1 MNNEIKLIV
10 SEEIKKHL
18 KLLGIDYE
26 CAKKPLYCFACEGT
40 GRKFDL
46 KLEYPFV
53 NCSDC
58 KGRGYII

>member
-1 MNNEIKLIV
+1 MSIKIIINDEIR
-10 SEEIKKHL
+10 KHL
-18 KLLGIDYE
+18 TSLGINFE
-26 CAKKPLYCFACEGT
+26 EKKEAKYCFECEGT

-53 NCSDC
+53 NCSKC